1 MVLVIVLTKEG
12 IFKNEN
18 VDENLD
24 ELYKCCK
31 YKSNKDF
38 TKLHEWGKYELWGK
52 LKGKNSHELLKKI
65 INENRLNDLVLLGN
79 VCICK
84 NNEDLT
90 LKEWNKF
97 YQETKDITSKQDNVS
112 EYIELEELEE
122 ESYI

>member
-18 VDENLD
+18 VDE
-24 ELYKCCK
+24 LYKACK

-38 TKLHEWGKYELWGK
+38 TKLHEWGNYELWGK
-52 LKGKNSHELLKKI
+52 LKGKTSHELLKNI
-65 INENRLNDLVLLGN
+65 IIENRFNDLVLIGN

-84 NNEDLT
+84 KNEDLP
-90 LKEWNKF
+90 LKEWNHF
-97 YQETKDITSKQDNVS
+97 YQATTVSSKKDNVS
-112 EYIELEELEE
+112 EHIELEELEE

>member
-18 VDENLD
+18 VDE
-24 ELYKCCK
+24 LYKACK

-38 TKLHEWGKYELWGK
+38 TKLHEWGNYELWGK
-52 LKGKNSHELLKKI
+52 LKGKTSHELLKNI
-65 INENRLNDLVLLGN
+65 IIENRLHDLVLIGN
-79 VCICK
+79 VCISK
-84 NNEDLT
+84 KKEDLH

-97 YQETKDITSKQDNVS
+97 YQDNKEISSKKENVV
-112 EYIELEELEE
+112 ERIELEELEE

>member
-18 VDENLD
+18 VDE
-24 ELYKCCK
+24 LYKACK

-52 LKGKNSHELLKKI
+52 LKRKNSNELLKKI
-65 INENRLNDLVLLGN
+65 ISENRYNDLVLLGN

-84 NNEDLT
+84 TNEDLT
-90 LKEWNKF
+90 LKEWNQF
-97 YQETKDITSKQDNVS
+97 YQDTTLSSKKDNDS
-112 EYIELEELEE
+112 EPMIELEELEE
-122 ESYI
+122 ESFI